1 MVVALHFL
9 QKKQNTSHLFSH
21 NILHLNRRKSLF
33 FSSIPRV
40 PTNSSWFT
48 RIAKMSF
55 WWCLGCEKCLWS
67 QEAFVLYFSVDRSRN
82 GEEFIKGSYSCPSQS
97 QKLYLLVFFS
107 ILYEFLETQIGAKWS
122 QASARNSI
130 PSFSFFHTTTLFEVA
145 TLHLNLGARS
155 WARFSRKTL
164 SMSFQ
169 K

>member
-1 MVVALHFL
+1 MRSQMVVALHFL

-97 QKLYLLVFFS
+97 QKLYLLVFS
-107 ILYEFLETQIGAKWS
+107 LYYMNFLKHKLGQSDHKLPLGI
-122 QASARNSI
+122 RFLHFH
-130 PSFSFFHTTTLFEVA
+130 SFIRLLYLKLQHYT
-145 TLHLNLGARS
+145 
-155 WARFSRKTL
+155 
-164 SMSFQ
+164 
-169 K
+169 